1 MENIQN
7 EEDILQDATR
17 AVFNCG
23 TSFSEAKVV
32 SLTDEFNP
40 QPTLQTQRTNLK
52 YIYDNKLPNEI
63 GRQLAQEPEYQEE
76 TRSLLVGHFKEM
88 ALEDLI
94 EAEITKTATN
104 KQIQNWTKTMNLKTI
119 WIMNTHHAHQSLDLG
134 KPNH

>member
-23 TSFSEAKVV
+23 ASFSEAKVV

-52 YIYDNKLPNEI
+52 YIYDNKLANEI

-94 EAEITKTATN
+94 EQQDYQN
-104 KQIQNWTKTMNLKTI
+104 RYKQTDPELDQDNESEN
-119 WIMNTHHAHQSLDLG
+119 NTDNEYTSR
-134 KPNH
+134 PPEPRPW